1 METTEGTCITIN
13 ICHQVVLIFEHLS
26 DTEVQNGARIKDIF
40 QMILKYC
47 TMLILCVHMTNNF
60 SFPSDFGYI
69 YHKAYAF
76 VSFSFELTQF
86 VK

>member
-1 METTEGTCITIN
+1 M
-13 ICHQVVLIFEHLS
+13 VLIFEHLS
-26 DTEVQNGARIKDIF
+26 DTEVQNGTRIKDIF

>member
-1 METTEGTCITIN
+1 M
-13 ICHQVVLIFEHLS
+13 VLIFEHLS